1 MIAYTLTV
9 IPAIEDHRLAWS
21 IDAWCTGTDD
31 GCTTLEEGK
40 ADSRT
45 EAFQL
50 GLERARAR
58 GLAIVGGDT
67 KVGFELVEASK

>member
-40 ADSRT
+40 ADSRD
-45 EAFQL
+45 EAFLL
-50 GLERARAR
+50 GLKRARAR
-58 GLAIVGGDT
+58 GLDVVGGDL
-67 KVGFELVEASK
+67 KVGFELREAGK